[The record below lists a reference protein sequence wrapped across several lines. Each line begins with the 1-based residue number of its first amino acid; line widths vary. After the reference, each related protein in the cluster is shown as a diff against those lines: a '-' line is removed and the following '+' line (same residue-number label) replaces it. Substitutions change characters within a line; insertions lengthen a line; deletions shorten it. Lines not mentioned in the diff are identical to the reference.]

1 MYNVKNSLD
10 LFKLRQLLMR
20 QLRLDNRGTQIA
32 YYNRG
37 IVIVILI
44 MYILNVL
51 IIIENTQKLI
61 VKIADN
67 K

>member
-1 MYNVKNSLD
+1 M
-10 LFKLRQLLMR
+10 RQLLMR
-20 QLRLDNRGTQIA
+20 KLRLDNRGTQIA

-37 IVIVILI
+37 IMIFILI
-44 MYILNVL
+44 IYILNVL
-51 IIIENTQKLI
+51 VIIENTQKLI